1 MKQQQHE
8 SKKKVK
14 KKSTLRHLAKPVSL
28 LIGLWTMTTLWQITA
43 IIKIQEE
50 PPETC
55 QRQKQILLSKS
66 KFFTHCPIQSLS
78 QWRKYIVPR
87 TFPVQKIGKYHPFN
101 QGIYFERVWTGGTVS
116 YHAF

>member
-1 MKQQQHE
+1 MKQQHE

-28 LIGLWTMTTLWQITA
+28 PIGLWTMTTLWQITA

-66 KFFTHCPIQSLS
+66 KFFTHCPIQILS
-78 QWRKYIVPR
+78 
-87 TFPVQKIGKYHPFN
+87 
-101 QGIYFERVWTGGTVS
+101 
-116 YHAF
+116 